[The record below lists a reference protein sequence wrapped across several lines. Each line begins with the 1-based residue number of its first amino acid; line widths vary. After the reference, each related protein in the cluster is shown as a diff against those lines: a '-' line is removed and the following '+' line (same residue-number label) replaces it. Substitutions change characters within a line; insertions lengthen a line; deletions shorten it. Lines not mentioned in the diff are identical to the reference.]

1 MDFLK
6 ATTYHSNLLGN
17 MLFNYSHQLSIF
29 NVSNKQRK
37 LNRIIRRLCY
47 LSTISDIKN
56 NSCYMCV
63 DNGQLVGQFTLLS
76 PKEYKRSI
84 STTIYKCGLPIF
96 FESIKFL
103 FNWSFPIVGIIMKN
117 IIESHALLE
126 RHNLENIWLLD
137 QVSLDPK
144 SVNSEIFQQIVT
156 KIQKIITINGG
167 NGVVL
172 VTNSRHQLNQF
183 LNNNFSIVDSS
194 IIPNRKQSIPT
205 WMLSWHLR
213 KIES

>member
-103 FNWSFPIVGIIMKN
+103 FNWSFPIIGTIMKN
-117 IIESHALLE
+117 MIESHALLE

-144 SVNSEIFQQIVT
+144 AVNSEIFQQIIEQ
-156 KIQKIITINGG
+156 IQKIITINGG

-213 KIES
+213 KI